1 MPNWVCNRLR
11 VSGPNANKILK
22 GLLTKSDAEGIRF
35 DFNKILPMPEDL
47 NIISGSTT
55 DKCFEVY
62 LSTLSEDE
70 AKKEIEICVGSTL
83 FPELT
88 SGRYHIK
95 SKEEID
101 EIVDEAI
108 NNWSKN
114 ADPEDPVFKTKEDV
128 VAYGKRVTD
137 NIKKYGSKD
146 WYDWC
151 VKNWGTKWNACNTI
165 YAKDCPDEI
174 QFDTA
179 WSDVRNLIL
188 KLSEKYPELE
198 IVYDYAEEQVGYYA
212 GHCFY
217 KNGCCSTNEEYG
229 NYTKEAYEMHFDLW
243 GEDDRFV
250 FDEKTNNYKYIE
262 DEDDEEMS

>member
-11 VSGPNANKILK
+11 VSGPNANNVLK
-22 GLLTKSDAEGIRF
+22 SLLTKSESEGIRL
-35 DFNKILPMPEDL
+35 DFNKILPMPEDVK
-47 NIISGSTT
+47 IICGSTT

-70 AKKEIEICVGSTL
+70 ARKEIKDCVDSTL

-88 SGRYHIK
+88 RGRYNIK
-95 SKEEID
+95 SKAEID
-101 EIVDEAI
+101 EIVNDAI
-108 NNWSKN
+108 TNWSKN
-114 ADPEDPVFKTKEDV
+114 AEPDDPIFKTKEDV
-128 VAYGKRVTD
+128 IAYGKRLSD

-146 WYDWC
+146 WYDWS

-165 YAKDCPDEI
+165 FAEDCPEEI

-198 IVYDYAEEQVGYYA
+198 IEYDYAEEQVGFYT
-212 GHCFY
+212 GHCFLNSR
-217 KNGCCSTNEEYG
+217 KNKLCFEYI
-229 NYTKEAYEMHFDLW
+229 
-243 GEDDRFV
+243 V
-250 FDEKTNNYKYIE
+250 I
-262 DEDDEEMS
+262 

>member
-11 VSGPNANKILK
+11 VSGPNANNILK
-22 GLLTKSDAEGIRF
+22 GLLTTSDTEGTWL

-47 NIISGSTT
+47 KIISGSTT

-62 LSTLSEDE
+62 LSTLSDLQ
-70 AKKEIEICVGSTL
+70 AKKEIQDCVSSTL

-88 SGRYHIK
+88 KGRYNIK

-101 EIVDEAI
+101 AIVDDAI

-114 ADPEDPVFKTKEDV
+114 ADPEDPIFKTKEDV
-128 VAYGKRVTD
+128 IAYGKRVSD

-165 YAKDCPDEI
+165 YAEDCPDEI

-179 WSDVRNLIL
+179 WSDVRELIL
-188 KLSEKYPELE
+188 KMSKLYPKITIE
-198 IVYDYAEEQVGYYA
+198 YDYAEEQAGYYA
-212 GHCFY
+212 GRCVY
-217 KNGCCSTNEEYG
+217 KNGCLMDERFPEGS
-229 NYTKEAYEMHFDLW
+229 KEAYEMFFDLW